1 MISIAN
7 NSIKQTLNQYLIQ
20 YRPAFKKRSF
30 LVFSWLIT
38 AIICNEEVRSIKFLY
53 DNFIQKYCSKA
64 LNCFYYFLSYA
75 NFSCSLLL
83 IITVK
88 IALSLIP
95 DELKPYTT
103 IFLSTDDTFQEKF
116 RNKFDCYSKLFDHT
130 SKNGSNYLNGHCFV
144 SLVINI
150 PLFWNGGVKYLNIPI
165 GYRLYDKQKTKLE
178 IASSMIDTV
187 IPLLTDYQVILL
199 CDNWYSKGIII
210 ESVKKY
216 DNLELIAAVRCDTV
230 LYDLPPAPTG
240 KRGRPRK
247 YGNQLDIKN
256 FRYEK
261 VGDYYIATKKVLS
274 NLFETKP
281 VTVIVTV
288 KNLESFASIRVFIS
302 TITADD
308 INVFKKHQVVGVS
321 SEPEKFKYLPYLCYH
336 LRWNIEVIFYQHKF
350 FWSFGNYMVR
360 NQKAIERYVNL
371 LAIAFAFMQ
380 VLPFIH
386 QKYDKYKFQSPQV
399 VKRVVSDQLTKE
411 LIFESFVTKLETH
424 KNYSIVRKAVYTFLG
439 LEDVA

>member
-30 LVFSWLIT
+30 LIFSWLIT

-53 DNFIQKYCSKA
+53 DNFIKKYCSKA

-75 NFSCSLLL
+75 NFSCDLLL
-83 IITVK
+83 SITVR

-95 DELKPYTT
+95 NELKPYAT
-103 IFLSTDDTFQEKF
+103 IFLSIDDTLQQKF
-116 RNKFDCYSKLFDHT
+116 GNKFDCYSKLFDHT

-150 PLFWNGGVKYLNIPI
+150 PLFRGNQIKYLSIPV

-187 IPLLTDYQVILL
+187 MSLLEEYQVVLL
-199 CDNWYSKGIII
+199 CDSWYSKGIII
-210 ESVKKY
+210 KTIKKY

-256 FRYEK
+256 FNYEK
-261 VGDYYIATKKVLS
+261 VDDYYIATKKVLT

-281 VTVIVTV
+281 VTITVTV
-288 KNLESFASIRVFIS
+288 KNLESFNSVRVFIS
-302 TITADD
+302 TIAADD
-308 INVFKKHQVVGVS
+308 INIFKEHQVVGVT
-321 SEPEKFKYLPYLCYH
+321 SEDEKLKYLPYLCYH

-386 QKYDKYKFQSPQV
+386 QKYVDYKFQSPQV
-399 VKRVVSDQLTKE
+399 IKRVVSDQLTQE
-411 LIFESFVTKLETH
+411 LIFESFVTKLENH
-424 KNYSIVRKAVYTFLG
+424 KIYPTIKKVVNNFLG
-439 LEDVA
+439 LEDIA